1 MVARFFVPRDY
12 DSHFCKWSLKCLNI
26 RYIISNRKVTSWFF
40 FFLLYFIT
48 TMGLRF
54 NFKKHFF
61 DDSVSFNKDKYVL
74 KKIF

>member
-1 MVARFFVPRDY
+1 M
-12 DSHFCKWSLKCLNI
+12 
-26 RYIISNRKVTSWFF
+26 
-40 FFLLYFIT
+40 FFLILYFIT